1 MSSTRQHPPGDLG
14 PEPDG
19 IASASEASTAPVTS
33 ASAVPTSGT
42 AGASDAPGV
51 PGGPDAPGVPGTPG
65 ASGTSAAPG
74 APAAIGVSALAAA
87 APLSVVD
94 PAVESVSATGSAR
107 NGFVTASAS
116 PAASGGQSAG
126 APAPAEATRSAAQAT
141 AGPASA
147 SVSADAASS
156 TAAAGT
162 AAGQVRSLP
171 LNDASG
177 IVPLARDFTRQALY
191 DWGWLPASTA
201 DRRAAA
207 EDVLLVVSELVTN
220 ACLHAEGPE
229 SLRVASDGKVLR
241 LEVTD
246 RSGGEPAPRTPHRA
260 GRPGGH
266 GMFIVQR
273 LCLDWGVSRV
283 TEGADTTGK
292 TVWAEL
298 AAPE

>member
-1 MSSTRQHPPGDLG
+1 MSTTRQHPPGDLG

-19 IASASEASTAPVTS
+19 IASASDASAAPASGVPAAAAPVSAAPVSGAAASGTPSSGGS
-33 ASAVPTSGT
+33 AS
-42 AGASDAPGV
+42 
-51 PGGPDAPGVPGTPG
+51 GGS
-65 ASGTSAAPG
+65 ASGTS
-74 APAAIGVSALAAA
+74 V
-87 APLSVVD
+87 
-94 PAVESVSATGSAR
+94 
-107 NGFVTASAS
+107 
-116 PAASGGQSAG
+116 SAG
-126 APAPAEATRSAAQAT
+126 AVDVPAQAQAQVQSPAQVP
-141 AGPASA
+141 AG
-147 SVSADAASS
+147 SVLA
-156 TAAAGT
+156 

-171 LNDASG
+171 LNGASG

-273 LCLDWGVSRV
+273 LCLAWGVAR
-283 TEGADTTGK
+283 TPEGAGQGVGK

-298 AAPE
+298 AAPA